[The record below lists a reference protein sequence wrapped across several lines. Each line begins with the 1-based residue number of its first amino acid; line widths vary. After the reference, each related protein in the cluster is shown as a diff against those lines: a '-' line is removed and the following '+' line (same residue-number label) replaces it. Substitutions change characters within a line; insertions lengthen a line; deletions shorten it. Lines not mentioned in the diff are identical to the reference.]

1 MSEEGAQRRRAAS
14 PSRPPLLVRSV
25 ITPYRYRAAI
35 LFILIALIPFGFIAA
50 GIAEPGRI
58 IFISVLLII
67 LSLLS
72 AANAFLGYPR
82 LRVSGQQLTLISN
95 PLWERRIDLTPY
107 GQAYAVHHM
116 VRGFLQTALAFRTLA
131 DETAHRA
138 QEKYPQAPEYEEAAE
153 KLSLMHLV
161 GNDLDKAEALAGEI
175 NAHRGM

>member
-1 MSEEGAQRRRAAS
+1 MSEAEANRRRDSS

-25 ITPYRYRAAI
+25 ITPHRYRASVM
-35 LFILIALIPFGFIAA
+35 FIVIALIPIGLIAA
-50 GIAEPGRI
+50 GLAEPGRI
-58 IFISVLLII
+58 IFVSVALII

-82 LRVSGQQLTLISN
+82 LRLSGQQLTLISN
-95 PLWERRIDLTPY
+95 TLWERRMDLSPY

-131 DETAHRA
+131 DEAAHRA
-138 QEKYPQAPEYEEAAE
+138 EEKYPQAPEYDEAAA

-161 GNDLDKAEALAGEI
+161 GNDLDKAEALAREI